1 SKEHSILLDTV
12 RDIERI
18 GDHFKNIIELID
30 YKKSNKI
37 IITDSAQEDLKHM
50 FEWTISTVQLAVQA
64 LDKMDEEAATKV
76 IEMEKEIDRL
86 ERDNRKRHIIRMN
99 KGLCDGASG
108 IVSLQPVN
116 FFFHFYD
123 LCSGFFVHFVQCL
136 Y

>member
-1 SKEHSILLDTV
+1 FLLYDTIC
-12 RDIERI
+12 DNNGI
-18 GDHFKNIIELID
+18 GYHIINIIELID
-30 YKKSNKI
+30 YKKYNKI
-37 IITDSAQEDLKHM
+37 VITDSAQEDLQHM

-108 IVSLQPVN
+108 IV
-116 FFFHFYD
+116 
-123 LCSGFFVHFVQCL
+123 
-136 Y
+136 

>member
-1 SKEHSILLDTV
+1 VTSRYYTLTLHDALPI
-12 RDIERI
+12 
-18 GDHFKNIIELID
+18 LID

-108 IVSLQPVN
+108 IVFVDILSNLERIGDHAVN
-116 FFFHFYD
+116 IAEE
-123 LCSGFFVHFVQCL
+123 VHGE
-136 Y
+136 YEI